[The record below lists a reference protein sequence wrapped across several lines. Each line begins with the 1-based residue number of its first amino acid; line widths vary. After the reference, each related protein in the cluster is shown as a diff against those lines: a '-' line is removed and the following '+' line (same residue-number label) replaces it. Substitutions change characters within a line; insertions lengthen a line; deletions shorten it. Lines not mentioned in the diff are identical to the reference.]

1 MPDKI
6 KIKLR
11 KVVYPEQTKE
21 DIESI
26 CVSLNNSFYE
36 KDEKNKSAD
45 IEAKYYGDFMI
56 KVNQNI

>member
-26 CVSLNNSFYE
+26 CISLYNSFYE
-36 KDEKNKSAD
+36 KDEKNKFED
-45 IEAKYYGDFMI
+45 IEAKYCGDFMI
-56 KVNQNI
+56 KVNKII